1 MSRTITIACVTACAP
16 VAIWL
21 VDDGSV
27 IQGAS
32 AADEMALCDFHG
44 GFCRMTLMDSFLS
57 HPLGAIL
64 VFTIVVGVV
73 STLILDLYAL
83 VLEKAVG
90 IPQSNW
96 GAVGHWLLGMTR
108 GQFFFSP
115 TSSGVYTPGEHGLGW
130 LFHYVVGCAY
140 AAMLPVFWGTG
151 YIAAP
156 GWMPVILIGFVLTT
170 IAGLTLMVPG
180 MGGGF
185 LGLKTPNPL
194 KLYGLVLLAH
204 AVFTIGQY
212 VTASAFAAC
221 F

>member
-1 MSRTITIACVTACAP
+1 
-16 VAIWL
+16 
-21 VDDGSV
+21 
-27 IQGAS
+27 
-32 AADEMALCDFHG
+32 
-44 GFCRMTLMDSFLS
+44 
-57 HPLGAIL
+57 
-64 VFTIVVGVV
+64 
-73 STLILDLYAL
+73 
-83 VLEKAVG
+83 
-90 IPQSNW
+90 
-96 GAVGHWLLGMTR
+96 
-108 GQFFFSP
+108 
-115 TSSGVYTPGEHGLGW
+115 
-130 LFHYVVGCAY
+130 
-140 AAMLPVFWGTG
+140 MLPVFWGTG

-212 VTASAFAAC
+212 AAASAFAAC